1 MKQLITKLP
10 HKYRMTIHNVVGH
23 PLMEILHL
31 VGLETIANIVHDS
44 TLPLDSEE

>member
-10 HKYRMTIHNVVGH
+10 PKYRMTIHNIVGH
-23 PLMEILHL
+23 PLMEILNL